1 MAIRVFGFDVGLG
14 VFFILVLWL
23 IALTLIVI
31 FCRIRTVLSLI
42 FTCVAAVLTAIF
54 LALPRADQQ
63 DDDGY
68 PLNKIS
74 SSKFEIVN
82 HRLILPRKNDI
93 IGHLSCEHSIGANP
107 PILFGS
113 GPT

>member
-74 SSKFEIVN
+74 SSKFEIVSK
-82 HRLILPRKNDI
+82 IRK
-93 IGHLSCEHSIGANP
+93 
-107 PILFGS
+107 FVRFV
-113 GPT
+113 